1 MPEERRE
8 AVLIY
13 LTLLDD
19 PAEQTIFA
27 EVYRLYAQQMY
38 RLAFDVLKNVQDAED
53 AVHEAFLR
61 LVRYTGR
68 LAEADHPRT
77 RALVLTVTRS
87 IAIDLYRSHRR
98 KGTVPWSEDLLPP
111 PPPPESHGLGDV
123 FAALPEGDRAVLLL
137 RYDMGFSVEETARI
151 LGKSANAVTKHIIRA
166 RRHLQEA
173 LEKEG
178 IEV

>member
-1 MPEERRE
+1 M
-8 AVLIY
+8 LIY

-87 IAIDLYRSHRR
+87 VAIDAYRR
-98 KGTVPWSEDLLPP
+98 KKYRGAAPWSEDLLPP
-111 PPPPESHGLGDV
+111 VPPPGEGLVGDV

-137 RYDMGFSVEETARI
+137 RYDMGFTVGETADI

-166 RRHLQEA
+166 REHLRKA